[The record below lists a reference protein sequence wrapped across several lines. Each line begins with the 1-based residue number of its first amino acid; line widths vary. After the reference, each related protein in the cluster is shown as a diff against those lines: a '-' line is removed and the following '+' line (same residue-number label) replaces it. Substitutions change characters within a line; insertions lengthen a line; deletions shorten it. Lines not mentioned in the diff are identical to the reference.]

1 MGNKADE
8 IADKYQ
14 RSMTRFNVDVD
25 RAMND
30 ELNVIFPYGSKGRG
44 VTQLLI
50 CVIEYVETHP
60 EGKDGITSLLSGK
73 LKLVKKDN

>member
-1 MGNKADE
+1 MASEADK

-25 RAMND
+25 REMND

-50 CVIEYVETHP
+50 CVLEYVENHP
-60 EGKDGITSLLSGK
+60 DGKDGIISLLSGK

>member
-1 MGNKADE
+1 MGNKADK
-8 IADKYQ
+8 IADEYQ

-25 RAMND
+25 RQMND

-44 VTQLLI
+44 VTQLLM
-50 CVIEYVETHP
+50 CVIEYVDNHP
-60 EGKDGITSLLSGK
+60 DGNDGIISLLSGK